1 MLHAISPDDIKVKEP
16 GGQEPGKTHTSLLL
30 DQHGDFLA
38 FGTKA
43 REVRVLSSSVCVV
56 SRARRRPSKS
66 VAKLSLRYMSP

>member
-43 REVRVLSSSVCVV
+43 REDYYGEYLSV
-56 SRARRRPSKS
+56 SD
-66 VAKLSLRYMSP
+66 